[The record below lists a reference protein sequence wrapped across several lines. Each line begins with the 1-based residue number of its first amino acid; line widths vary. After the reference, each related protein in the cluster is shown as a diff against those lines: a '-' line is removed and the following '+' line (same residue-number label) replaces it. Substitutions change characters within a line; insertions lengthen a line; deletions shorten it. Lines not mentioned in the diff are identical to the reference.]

1 MSENTNQQEERQRII
16 IVPGMGCVPVRDCN
30 WYAWLEQELEKDP
43 TGRFSVILEN
53 MPDPHGARES
63 QWVPFIRD
71 RLKFDEKTILVGH
84 SSGCEA
90 IMRLLEKDK
99 VRGVILVAACH
110 TDLGD
115 ENERASEY
123 YNRPWDWDAIRGN
136 TEWIVQFHSPSDK
149 LIPVEE
155 ARFVADKLKS
165 EYRELERRGHFMKDS
180 EYKREQASSLLTDS
194 CQDEE
199 VFENDR
205 HRRFEK
211 MRQTR
216 QIQREIDHQVGM
228 IDKLNE
234 RKQQEIQ
241 KKQKPTTTTTTTPRS
256 YLTSLSSSLSTTSS
270 SVTDRANRGG
280 TATEKYTT
288 TKHTSDGKV
297 Y

>member
-1 MSENTNQQEERQRII
+1 MSTATKKISRLER
-16 IVPGMGCVPVRDCN
+16 
-30 WYAWLEQELEKDP
+30 
-43 TGRFSVILEN
+43 
-53 MPDPHGARES
+53 
-63 QWVPFIRD
+63 
-71 RLKFDEKTILVGH
+71 
-84 SSGCEA
+84 EA
-90 IMRLLEKDK
+90 IL
-99 VRGVILVAACH
+99 
-110 TDLGD
+110 
-115 ENERASEY
+115 RA
-123 YNRPWDWDAIRGN
+123 
-136 TEWIVQFHSPSDK
+136 
-149 LIPVEE
+149 
-155 ARFVADKLKS
+155 
-165 EYRELERRGHFMKDS
+165 KDS

-241 KKQKPTTTTTTTPRS
+241 KKQKPTTTTTTPRS
-256 YLTSLSSSLSTTSS
+256 YLTSLSSSLSSSSSTTSS